1 MMRSLAYEVAK
12 RGADAVILIGEAW
25 SAPADPSKP
34 MMRAVNSPD
43 RRELL
48 TGTVVSKAGEPVSL
62 AAEIKRDGHAVTLDQ
77 TVEERGGAHFIFA
90 PVYEAWANPCLPAG
104 RAAQR
109 AQRVMVREMNRESQ
123 SA

>member
-1 MMRSLAYEVAK
+1 
-12 RGADAVILIGEAW
+12 
-25 SAPADPSKP
+25 

-90 PVYEAWANPCLPAG
+90 PVYEAWGKPLPAG
-104 RAAQR
+104 WTSGATGATSDGARN
-109 AQRVMVREMNRESQ
+109 E
-123 SA
+123 